1 MVAWGLVRN
10 PSLSEENAK
19 PHFTAEIV
27 TFLIMVVALLVS
39 VLVPVTSYF
48 PLFLLLLSTP
58 IEKLWNRV
66 AAKSTGGERERS

>member
-1 MVAWGLVRN
+1 MK
-10 PSLSEENAK
+10 ENAK

-66 AAKSTGGERERS
+66 AAKWSRGEGEMS

>member
-1 MVAWGLVRN
+1 
-10 PSLSEENAK
+10 
-19 PHFTAEIV
+19 
-27 TFLIMVVALLVS
+27 MVVALLVS